1 MNLLLYLHLI
11 YNLISYQTLN
21 TFFLFFSTGKNI
33 VPGQNGEKSISSNL
47 DVSKLVPSDETM
59 GLKPKPKVLDFVAE
73 SAKLLNN
80 NQNGEETKG
89 GKYII
94 LIF

>member
-1 MNLLLYLHLI
+1 
-11 YNLISYQTLN
+11 
-21 TFFLFFSTGKNI
+21 
-33 VPGQNGEKSISSNL
+33 
-47 DVSKLVPSDETM
+47 M

-80 NQNGEETKG
+80 NQNGEEIKG

-94 LIF
+94 LLF